1 MKYEVK
7 GESEV
12 VYIDIE
18 DYSDIGSELQVII
31 TKEDPKKIDI
41 ESMDWMT

>member
-7 GESEV
+7 GESAA
-12 VYIDIE
+12 VYVDIE
-18 DYSDIGSELQVII
+18 DYSDIGSKVQVII